1 MITRTTKIQLLI
13 FAIVTVIGATI
24 VGGRYAEVDRIFVQ
38 RTYPVKV
45 DLKDSGGIFAGAE
58 VTYRGIPVGKVGALE
73 YTATGVRARLD
84 IEKSAPKMSQDA
96 VAIVANKSAV
106 GEQFMDLQPRSN
118 SGPYLQAGSTIPVSN
133 TVVPLDATKLLID
146 VGDLVDSVDVKSL
159 QTVINEVGIAFAGYG
174 TDLSTIIDSF
184 TSFIR
189 EANRNFPETQSL
201 IRGSGTVLQTL
212 VDKDDE
218 FETLTENLTKLTD
231 TLVDKDKDVRKL
243 LNKGPGSAKE
253 LREVVQ
259 ENSSDLEST
268 FHSLADFTAVLN
280 KRWKSIEALSI
291 LFPFVIDGSFAAT
304 VPARPRPGE
313 WDGAIGLQFL
323 QPGQT
328 QSQVCLYEQGGSNA
342 AKYRA
347 RRAPDVL
354 TTLPVKAYDCAN
366 PAKVAMSPGKTEY
379 NFNRSV
385 MAPATGEDDLKWLL
399 LGTAS
404 N

>member
-24 VGGRYAEVDRIFVQ
+24 VGGRYAEIDRLVVQ

-45 DLKDSGGIFAGAE
+45 ELNDSGGIFAGAE
-58 VTYRGIPVGKVGALE
+58 VTYRGIPVGKIGALE
-73 YTATGVRARLD
+73 YSANGIRATLD
-84 IEKSAPKMSQDA
+84 IEKSAPKISADTIA
-96 VAIVANKSAV
+96 VVANKSAI

-118 SGPYLQAGSTIPVSN
+118 LGPYLQAGSTITAAN
-133 TVVPLDATKLLID
+133 TIVPLDATRLLID

-174 TDLSTIIDSF
+174 TDLSNIIDSM
-184 TSFIR
+184 TSFVR
-189 EANRNFPETQSL
+189 AANENFPATQSL

-212 VDKDDE
+212 VDKDNE
-218 FETLTENLTKLTD
+218 FATLSKNLTKLTG

-243 LNKGPGSAKE
+243 LSKGPGSAKE
-253 LREVVQ
+253 LREVVA
-259 ENSSDLEST
+259 ENSSDLTST
-268 FHSLADFTAVLN
+268 FHSLANVTAVLD
-280 KRWKSIEALSI
+280 KRWKTIEVLSI
-291 LFPFVIDGSFAAT
+291 IFPLTVDGAYGLP
-304 VPARPRPGE
+304 VPSANTSGE
-313 WDGAIGLQFL
+313 EDAAIGLQIL

-328 QSQVCLYEQGGSNA
+328 ASQVCLYSQGGSNA
-342 AKYRA
+342 SGYRQ
-347 RRAPDVL
+347 RRSPADL
-354 TTLPVKAYDCAN
+354 TTAPIKHYDCDN
-366 PAKVAMSPGKTEY
+366 DGKVAMNPGKTLY

-385 MAPATGEDDLKWLL
+385 TAPATGEDAWKWLL

>member
-24 VGGRYAEVDRIFVQ
+24 VGGRYAQVDRLVVQ

-45 DLKDSGGIFAGAE
+45 ELKESGGIFAGAE
-58 VTYRGIPVGKVGALE
+58 VTYRGIPVGKVGSME
-73 YTATGVRARLD
+73 YTASGVRATLD

-96 VAIVANKSAV
+96 VAVVANKSAI
-106 GEQFMDLQPRSN
+106 GEQFVDLQPRSN
-118 SGPYLQAGSTIPVSN
+118 SGPYLQAGSTISTAN
-133 TVVPLDATKLLID
+133 TVVPLDATRLLID

-174 TDLSTIIDSF
+174 TDLSTIIDSL
-184 TSFIR
+184 TSFIQA
-189 EANRNFPETQSL
+189 ANQNFPETQSL
-201 IRGSGTVLQTL
+201 IRGSGTVLRTL

-218 FETLTENLTKLTD
+218 FSTLSKNLTKLTD

-243 LNKGPGSAKE
+243 LNKGPGAAKE
-253 LREVVQ
+253 LREVVD
-259 ENSSDLEST
+259 ENSSDLTST
-268 FHSLADFTAVLN
+268 FHSLADVTAVLD
-280 KRWKSIEALSI
+280 KRWKSIEVLSI
-291 LFPFVIDGSFAAT
+291 IFPLTVDGAYGLPVPAAAT
-304 VPARPRPGE
+304 PGE
-313 WDGAIGLQFL
+313 EDAAIGLQIL

-328 QSQVCLYEQGGSNA
+328 ASQVCLYSQGGSNA
-342 AKYRA
+342 AGYRQ
-347 RRAPDVL
+347 RREADDL
-354 TTLPVKAYDCAN
+354 TTAPIKDYDCKN
-366 PAKVAMSPGKTEY
+366 DDKVAFNPRKTVY

-385 MAPATGEDDLKWLL
+385 TAPATGEDTWKWLL